1 MNGTLSTAEQ
11 MALSLGAWFEG
22 NGYLPYKMSKFEEY
36 DLYARNKD
44 FLISDGVITFTDVGG
59 KLMALKP
66 DVTLSIVKNSKD
78 LPWVQKVYYKENV
91 YRVSKN
97 THSYKEIMQLGLEAM
112 GEIDDYTVLEV
123 LTLAS
128 QSLRKISE
136 ASVLEVSHLGIIKE
150 LTDSIGVPLDR
161 REQLVKLIGEK
172 NPHELAALCR
182 NCGIPE
188 ADIDLLRWVAT
199 ASGSPEK
206 MLPAL
211 REKLGSKVSS
221 ATLARFETVLSA
233 VDGSI
238 IVDFSV
244 VDNIHYYNGFVFRGF
259 ISGIPDPVLSGGQY
273 DKLMKKMNRAA
284 GAIGF
289 AVYTDLLQR
298 LEQED
303 DAYDVD
309 VLLLYQQ
316 DTPLAALQKAVRD
329 FAAKGLSLSVQKGK
343 PDGLRYK
350 TLANFNGSE
359 VQIIENNA

>member
-1 MNGTLSTAEQ
+1 MNGNLSTAEQ
-11 MALSLGAWFEG
+11 MALSLGALFED

-44 FLISDGVITFTDVGG
+44 FLISDSVITFTDIGG

-91 YRVSKN
+91 YRVSRS

-112 GEIDDYTVLEV
+112 GDIDDYTVLEV
-123 LTLAS
+123 LSLAE
-128 QSLRKISE
+128 QSLSKISE

-150 LTDSIGVPLDR
+150 LTDSIGIPLDR

-172 NPHELAALCR
+172 NPHELTALCR
-182 NCGIPE
+182 DCSIAE
-188 ADIDLLRWVAT
+188 DSIELLRWIAT
-199 ASGSPEK
+199 AGGSPET
-206 MLPAL
+206 MLPCL
-211 REKLGSKVSS
+211 REKLSGKVSA
-221 ATLARFETVLSA
+221 ATLDRFETVLSA
-233 VDGSI
+233 LEGNV

-259 ISGIPDPVLSGGQY
+259 ISGLPDPVLSGGQY
-273 DKLMKKMNRAA
+273 DKLMKKMNRTA

-289 AVYTDLLQR
+289 AVYADQLQR
-298 LEQED
+298 LEQEQD
-303 DAYDVD
+303 NYDVD

-316 DTPLAALQKAVRD
+316 DTPLAKLQQAVRD
-329 FAAKGLSLSVQKGK
+329 FTAQGLSVSVQKVM
-343 PDGLRYK
+343 PDTLRYK
-350 TLANFNGSE
+350 ALAKFNGSE
-359 VQIIENNA
+359 VQTIENNA

>member
-44 FLISDGVITFTDVGG
+44 FLISEGVITFTDVGG

-199 ASGSPEK
+199 VSGSPEK

-211 REKLGSKVSS
+211 REKLGSKVSN
-221 ATLARFETVLSA
+221 ATLAWFETVLSA
-233 VDGSI
+233 LDGRI

-316 DTPLAALQKAVRD
+316 DTPLAALQKAARD
-329 FAAKGLSLSVQKGK
+329 FAAKGLSLSVQKVK
-343 PDGLRYK
+343 PDGLWYK